1 MIRQSKMLLVPL
13 ILFALLIHG
22 INPAT
27 GTIQKVGQPRLDEI
41 YMKAL
46 SSYDAIVQDF
56 RACGTDMIS
65 LGYNWTY
72 VSQLLDEQQTL
83 LTSTRFHYCHIDFN
97 CRSYVPNDAEQ
108 PDAGRE
114 LAPLNWS
121 SFRQSLTWAGLS
133 CAEKEAAILEIF
145 GGPVA
150 VPDDSPVPVS
160 LGVWHWEPPAIGCN
174 FTKAWEILEASGF
187 YIAGNVLCQP
197 NGVAARD
204 TIEVLSPNA
213 SAGAPSSS
221 AMAFAQKWV
230 DKWNDFFDNFLGVTN
245 CNFVNNPV
253 GMGTLYPRAFTYRN
267 FDAYFQGWALGR
279 FPDYLYDFFHSSQD
293 YPDSVNAAGLADPE
307 LDSWL
312 ETIKYSMIYQERLQA
327 CYEAQQ
333 KLILELCPSVYVY
346 SRNYHSAFKNYT
358 YYQGQLKWL
367 ENMINLAGFGADNPW
382 TWGLMHWNTAPTGGK
397 VNFSMYEYNAV
408 SNLHPGQAGSMME
421 LSILEKV
428 TDSLTRVD
436 LSNNDLPWI
445 AVNWTVKPFVWE
457 PLNVV
462 NGMQLTLQIR
472 NGVLWHDLMPVTVED
487 IKFALSFMAN
497 FPQYEYLSEYL
508 LWSEVTDPF
517 TIDVYINTTEQWPI
531 SEIEY
536 WALKFPKH
544 IYDPGGWLEQHGY
557 DPVTAEVWNID
568 YGQGEARK
576 ALVGC
581 GPYVF
586 DYWNATTNT
595 AHLVKFQ
602 NYWVDGP
609 IKVSIITPQRVDPN
623 TIQQY
628 YVEIINTGSEDS
640 LTGEFAPAVIDGVEV
655 LLDSNVIKV
664 IPGLIVVQPFSY
676 VKLGPFNVQLGEG
689 FHYLHCRAYCYGE
702 QYDSYSCPLW
712 VTPDEDVNGDMYV
725 GIDDIFSACV
735 AFGAEPLGFPYSER
749 WDERCD
755 INGDHYIGIDDIFSI
770 AVRFGWDA

>member
-1 MIRQSKMLLVPL
+1 MFRQSQILLVPL

-27 GTIQKVGQPRLDEI
+27 GTIQKMGHPRLDEI

-46 SSYDAIVQDF
+46 GSYDATVQDF

-65 LGYNWTY
+65 FVPNWTY
-72 VSQLLDEQQTL
+72 VSQLRDEEQTL
-83 LTSTRFHYCHIDFN
+83 LTSVWFHYCYIDFN
-97 CRSYVPNDAEQ
+97 CRSYVPNDAGQ

-133 CAEKEAAILEIF
+133 HAEKETAILEIF
-145 GGPVA
+145 GGPMQ
-150 VPDDSPVPVS
+150 VPTDSPVPVS
-160 LGVWHWEPPAIGCN
+160 LGGWHWEPPEIGCN
-174 FTKAWEILEASGF
+174 FTKAREILEASGF
-187 YIAGNVLCQP
+187 YIVGNVLYQP
-197 NGVAARD
+197 NGIAARD
-204 TIEVLSPNA
+204 TIEVLSPVQ
-213 SAGAPSSS
+213 APTSVT
-221 AMAFAQKWV
+221 FVQKWV

-253 GMGTLYPRAFTYRN
+253 DFPEVISPRVFTYRN
-267 FDAYFQGWALGR
+267 FDAYFLCHSINR
-279 FPDYLYDFFHSSQD
+279 FPDYLYDYFHSSQD
-293 YPDSVNAAGLADPE
+293 YPDGNNAPGISDSQ
-307 LDSWL
+307 LDALL
-312 ETIKYSMIYQERLQA
+312 ETIHNSIVYEERLQA

-346 SRNYHSAFKNYT
+346 SRNYYSAFKNYT

-367 ENMINLAGFGADNPW
+367 ENMVNLTGFGADNPW

-397 VNFSMYEYNAV
+397 VNFSLPGYV
-408 SNLHPGQAGSMME
+408 WNLHPGQASSPIE

-428 TDSLTRVD
+428 TDSLMMVD
-436 LSNNDLPWI
+436 LSNNDMPWI
-445 AVNWTVKPFVWE
+445 AINWTVKPFVWE
-457 PLNVV
+457 PLNVF
-462 NGMQLTLQIR
+462 NGMQIRFQIR
-472 NGVLWHDLMPVTVED
+472 NAVLWHDLMPVTAED
-487 IKFALSFMAN
+487 IKFALSFLPN
-497 FPQYEYLSEYL
+497 FPQYEDTWRHL

-517 TIDVYINTTEQWPI
+517 TIDVYMNTTQQWLVDDL
-531 SEIEY
+531 EN
-536 WALKFPKH
+536 LVLRFPKH
-544 IYDPGGWLEQHGY
+544 IYGPGGWLEQHGY
-557 DPVTAEVWNID
+557 DPAAAEVWNIE
-568 YGQGEARK
+568 YTQGEARK

-586 DYWNATTNT
+586 DYWNATTDT
-595 AHLVKFQ
+595 AHLVTFQ
-602 NYWVDGP
+602 HYWVDGP
-609 IKVSIITPQRVDPN
+609 IKVSIITPQRADPN
-623 TIQQY
+623 TAQQY

-676 VKLGPFNVQLGEG
+676 VKLGPFNVQLSEG

-725 GIDDIFSACV
+725 GIDDIFTACV